1 MDQSAD
7 MQEKLAA
14 ALREFAAMQRKHAD
28 LLAEG
33 RLKSLPEWV
42 EQREHVF
49 LHLRQCIARFAGTI
63 LDEKSAGAVQLRKIM
78 EEIVDNERSLKMQV
92 QDRLGEIREKLQ
104 ILRRGKGM
112 LKGYSLNH
120 GAGPKPKYLSSKA

>member
-1 MDQSAD
+1 

-14 ALREFAAMQRKHAD
+14 ALREFAAMQRQHAA

-33 RLKSLPEWV
+33 SLKSLPEWGAR
-42 EQREHVF
+42 RERAF
-49 LHLRQCIARFAGTI
+49 LHLQQCVARFDGAV
-63 LDEKSAGAVQLRKIM
+63 LDEKSAGAVQLREIM
-78 EEIVDNERSLKMQV
+78 EEIVNNEGSLKMQV
-92 QDRLGEIREKLQ
+92 QNQLGELRGKLQ

-112 LKGYSLNH
+112 LKGYCLNH